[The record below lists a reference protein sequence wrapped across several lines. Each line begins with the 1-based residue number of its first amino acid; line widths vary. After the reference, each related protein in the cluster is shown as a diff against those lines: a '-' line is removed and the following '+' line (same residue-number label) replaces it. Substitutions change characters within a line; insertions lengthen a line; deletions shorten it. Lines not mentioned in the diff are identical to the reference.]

1 MEIEKRKNEIIMIL
15 KARIYNLY
23 LFFSFEYKE
32 IVLCCFLEFLSIF
45 I

>member
-23 LFFSFEYKE
+23 LFFSFEYEE
-32 IVLCCFLEFLSIF
+32 IVLSCFLEFLNIF